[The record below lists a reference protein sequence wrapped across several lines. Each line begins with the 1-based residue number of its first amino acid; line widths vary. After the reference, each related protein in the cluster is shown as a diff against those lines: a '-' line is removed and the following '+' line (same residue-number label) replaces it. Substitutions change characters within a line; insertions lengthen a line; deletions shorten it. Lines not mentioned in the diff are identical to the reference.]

1 MLKMLRISVSRIT
14 SNFNVNL
21 LSNTKKSFYPNILF
35 IRLCSSMLRNVSI
48 ANNHVMYV
56 VITYI

>member
-21 LSNTKKSFYPNILF
+21 LSNTKKSFYPNVLF
-35 IRLCSSMLRNVSI
+35 YDYVIRCFETFSI
-48 ANNHVMYV
+48 ANNHVMHG